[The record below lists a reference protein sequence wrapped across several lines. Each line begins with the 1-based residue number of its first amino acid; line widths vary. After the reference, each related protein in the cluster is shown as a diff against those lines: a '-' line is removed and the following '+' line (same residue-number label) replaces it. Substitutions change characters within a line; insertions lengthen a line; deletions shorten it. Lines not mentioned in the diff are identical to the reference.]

1 MSEETKIICRM
12 IYYQVRKAKT
22 LEEAVEAVR
31 ILAGPNAVEV
41 EGILAQEEEKKKNN

>member
-1 MSEETKIICRM
+1 MHDLLSGE
-12 IYYQVRKAKT
+12 KAKT

-41 EGILAQEEEKKKNN
+41 DSILAQEEKKEK